1 MAIGNGQPAVING
14 ALITAQGINTFLN
27 VSANTLVK
35 STGGRVAKVNV
46 LTAGSTTGGI
56 YDSATI
62 GGASASNLVAVI
74 PNTVGT
80 YTIDFP
86 CKNGIVY
93 EVGTGQVVSISFI

>member
-1 MAIGNGQPAVING
+1 MAIGANQPAVVNN

-35 STGGRVAKVNV
+35 SVGGRVAKVNV
-46 LTAGSTTGGI
+46 TTAGSTTGGI

-62 GGASASNLVAVI
+62 GGAGASNLVAVI
-74 PNTVGT
+74 PNTVGN

-86 CKNGIVY
+86 CKNGIVFQT
-93 EVGTGQVVSISFI
+93 GTGMVVSISYI